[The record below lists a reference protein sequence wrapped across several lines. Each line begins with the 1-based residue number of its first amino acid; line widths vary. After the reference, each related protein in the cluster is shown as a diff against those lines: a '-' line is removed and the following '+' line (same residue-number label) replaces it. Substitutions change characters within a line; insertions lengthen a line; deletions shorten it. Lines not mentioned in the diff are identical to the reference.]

1 MRHFLW
7 GLLLIGISMPALSQR
22 VEIQGK
28 LLDENGEGLVGATVT
43 LQNQSDSIMVA
54 FGVTDAEGNFK
65 LEKAPKGNYIL
76 MGSFIGYEPYTS
88 QLAISDETPIPYVL
102 EPLDMQPK
110 DQMLSEVVIGSERI
124 PITLKKDTI
133 EYDAN
138 AFKTNPNASVEDLL
152 KRLPGVEV
160 QRDGTVKAQGEN
172 VQKVL
177 VDGKEFFGN
186 DPKMATKNLPAD
198 AIDKV
203 QVFDKK
209 SEFAE
214 FSGIDDGNEQKTI
227 NLALKEDKKDGTF
240 GKITGAYGT
249 DNRFQAKANINR
261 FNSKSQLSYIGN
273 YNNINQVGFTINDYL
288 SFSGGGGFSSG
299 GGSFSLE
306 VPNGVSIG
314 NSGQDGVITSTA
326 TGLNFNRDF
335 GKKMELRSN
344 YIFSSTVAEII
355 RETNRTNFLEDGSQ
369 YASQSNSNQDNRNFN
384 HNLSARLKYKI
395 DPTQDITFNTNAGL
409 LDRKYLVA
417 NRDLTSRDG
426 VDQNQSVSNSETFG
440 DDYSINLSGSYR
452 KKFNQAGRTITGSLE
467 TTFGRTSNDNNLSA
481 ISEVFYPDS
490 TIRTTLVQDQL
501 SDNNV
506 LSYLG
511 QVGYTEPLGK
521 HDYLDF
527 QIKHSNYR
535 NEVTSDYY
543 DVISNERIYN
553 SALSRTFTK
562 DYVYDVFGS
571 SYNFNKEKVSVSVG
585 INYQTSELIGDI
597 TSESITVQKNF
608 NKFLPTGRFGYEF
621 GNGKNL
627 DFSYRTRLSEP
638 SLQQLQP
645 TVSNNNPLSIYQG
658 NPDLNAEYTHE
669 ANLNF
674 IWFDQFSFTNFFA
687 FLSAVYTKNNIV
699 TASSIDEN
707 LVQYSQ
713 PINTD
718 YDLLLTG
725 SWSFGRPIKP
735 LKVKYNIRHRVTYN
749 EGFVYLNN
757 VENIANR
764 LDHSVTAK
772 VENRNKDHFDLVVG
786 SKVQLNNTSYSES
799 DLFDQGFTN
808 FDHFL
813 DLSVNLGKKWLI
825 KSSLD
830 RLVYSSEDFSTQPNR
845 TLWRAELSRFLLKGD
860 RGELKLIAFDLLNQ
874 NIGVDQSSAANYIQE
889 ERVNSLGRYFL
900 MSFTYSLSAFKGGG
914 IHFERGR

>member
-335 GKKMELRSN
+335 GKKIELRSN
-344 YIFSSTVAEII
+344 YIFSSTV
-355 RETNRTNFLEDGSQ
+355 
-369 YASQSNSNQDNRNFN
+369 
-384 HNLSARLKYKI
+384 
-395 DPTQDITFNTNAGL
+395 
-409 LDRKYLVA
+409 
-417 NRDLTSRDG
+417 
-426 VDQNQSVSNSETFG
+426 
-440 DDYSINLSGSYR
+440 
-452 KKFNQAGRTITGSLE
+452 
-467 TTFGRTSNDNNLSA
+467 
-481 ISEVFYPDS
+481 
-490 TIRTTLVQDQL
+490 
-501 SDNNV
+501 
-506 LSYLG
+506 
-511 QVGYTEPLGK
+511 
-521 HDYLDF
+521 
-527 QIKHSNYR
+527 
-535 NEVTSDYY
+535 
-543 DVISNERIYN
+543 
-553 SALSRTFTK
+553 
-562 DYVYDVFGS
+562 
-571 SYNFNKEKVSVSVG
+571 
-585 INYQTSELIGDI
+585 
-597 TSESITVQKNF
+597 
-608 NKFLPTGRFGYEF
+608 
-621 GNGKNL
+621 
-627 DFSYRTRLSEP
+627 
-638 SLQQLQP
+638 
-645 TVSNNNPLSIYQG
+645 
-658 NPDLNAEYTHE
+658 
-669 ANLNF
+669 
-674 IWFDQFSFTNFFA
+674 
-687 FLSAVYTKNNIV
+687 
-699 TASSIDEN
+699 
-707 LVQYSQ
+707 
-713 PINTD
+713 
-718 YDLLLTG
+718 
-725 SWSFGRPIKP
+725 
-735 LKVKYNIRHRVTYN
+735 
-749 EGFVYLNN
+749 
-757 VENIANR
+757 
-764 LDHSVTAK
+764 
-772 VENRNKDHFDLVVG
+772 
-786 SKVQLNNTSYSES
+786 
-799 DLFDQGFTN
+799 
-808 FDHFL
+808 
-813 DLSVNLGKKWLI
+813 
-825 KSSLD
+825 
-830 RLVYSSEDFSTQPNR
+830 
-845 TLWRAELSRFLLKGD
+845 
-860 RGELKLIAFDLLNQ
+860 
-874 NIGVDQSSAANYIQE
+874 
-889 ERVNSLGRYFL
+889 
-900 MSFTYSLSAFKGGG
+900 
-914 IHFERGR
+914 